1 MVLLL
6 LSLVSSLDTWVF
18 AIATK
23 SQPPHLILIVA
34 DDLGR
39 ADVGT
44 ADPTVISPV
53 VHTHVFEF
61 ILFMVTPITAMFIG
75 N

>member
-6 LSLVSSLDTWVF
+6 LPWVLAF
-18 AIATK
+18 ATK

-53 VHTHVFEF
+53 QISIQSSVLEF
-61 ILFMVTPITAMFIG
+61 IAFIHVAIQ
-75 N
+75 